1 MTHSVV
7 LEVTQR
13 LTERSREARAAFLA
27 RTEVQAEAGKGRVG
41 LSCGNLAHAVAA
53 SCSSEKK
60 NILDFTHAN
69 VALISAYNDMLS
81 AHQPYQD
88 YPAQI
93 KQVLADYGHTAQVA
107 GCVPAMCDG
116 VTQGQAGMDMSLFS
130 RDLIA
135 QSTALSLSHNVFD
148 ATLLLG
154 ICDKIAPGQL
164 MGALSYAHLPT
175 AFVPAGLMA
184 TGISNE
190 EKVDVRQKYAA
201 GEVGKDALLDME
213 CRAYHSAGTCTFYGT
228 ANTNQLVFEA
238 MGLMLPGSA
247 FIHPH
252 TQLRKAL
259 TDHAALKIASMTAG
273 SAHFRPLAE
282 VVTEKSLVNGII
294 ALLASGGSTNHTI
307 HMIAV
312 ARAAGVLL
320 TWQDISD
327 LSDVV
332 PLLARVYPNGPA
344 DMNAFQDAGGVPALL
359 HRLNQSELLHRDVKP
374 VFGEFEDQMTLPS
387 LIDGQLTWTPCQG
400 SQDGDVIAKPDATF
414 QNTGGT
420 RVLTGNLGKAVVKV
434 SAVKEEQRVIVAPA
448 IVFQCQHEVE
458 AAYKRGELN
467 KDCIVV
473 VTHNGPAANGMPE
486 LHKLMP
492 ILGNVQKAGFKVA
505 LVTDGRLSG
514 ASGKIPS
521 AIHVSP
527 EAIRGGA
534 IGLVRNGDLIR
545 LDCQTGELNN
555 LSDTT
560 GRELIHF
567 DTESTQQTWGRGLF
581 SVIRQNVSSAE
592 EGASFIV

>member
-1 MTHSVV
+1 
-7 LEVTQR
+7 
-13 LTERSREARAAFLA
+13 
-27 RTEVQAEAGKGRVG
+27 
-41 LSCGNLAHAVAA
+41 
-53 SCSSEKK
+53 
-60 NILDFTHAN
+60 
-69 VALISAYNDMLS
+69 
-81 AHQPYQD
+81 
-88 YPAQI
+88 
-93 KQVLADYGHTAQVA
+93 
-107 GCVPAMCDG
+107 
-116 VTQGQAGMDMSLFS
+116 
-130 RDLIA
+130 
-135 QSTALSLSHNVFD
+135 
-148 ATLLLG
+148 
-154 ICDKIAPGQL
+154 
-164 MGALSYAHLPT
+164 
-175 AFVPAGLMA
+175 MA

-252 TQLRKAL
+252 TELRKAL
-259 TDHAALKIASMTAG
+259 TDHAALKIAAMNAG
-273 SAHFRPLAE
+273 SANFRPLSE
-282 VVTEKSLVNGII
+282 VVTEKSLINGII

-307 HMIAV
+307 HMLAV
-312 ARAAGVLL
+312 ARAAGLIL

-327 LSDVV
+327 LSEVV

-344 DMNAFQDAGGVPALL
+344 DMNAFQEAGGVPALL
-359 HRLNQSELLHRDVKP
+359 HRLDESGLLHRDVKP
-374 VFGEFEDQMTLPS
+374 VFGEFEDQMTLPT
-387 LIDGQLTWTPCQG
+387 LVDGKLTWTPCGG
-400 SQDGDVIAKPDATF
+400 SQDGEVIAAPTQAF

-420 RVLTGNLGKAVVKV
+420 RVLNGNLGKAVVKV
-434 SAVKEEQRVIVAPA
+434 SAVKEDQRIIEAPA

-467 KDCIVV
+467 QDCIVV

-534 IGLVRNGDLIR
+534 IGLVRNGDIIR
-545 LDCQTGELNN
+545 VDCQTGELNN
-555 LSDTT
+555 LSDVA
-560 GRELIHF
+560 GREFLEM
-567 DTESTQQTWGRGLF
+567 DTEAKQQTWGRGFF
-581 SVIRQNVSSAE
+581 SVIRQSVSSAE

>member
-1 MTHSVV
+1 MTHPII
-7 LEVTQR
+7 LDVTQR
-13 LTERSREARAAFLA
+13 LTERSLATRNEFLA
-27 RTEVQAEAGKGRVG
+27 RTQAQAEMGKGRAN
-41 LSCGNLAHAVAA
+41 LTCGNLAHAVAA
-53 SCSSEKK
+53 SCSTEKQ
-60 NILDFTHAN
+60 NILDFTHSN

-81 AHQPYQD
+81 AHHPYQT

-93 KQVLADYGHTAQVA
+93 KQTLAQYGHTSQVA

-164 MGALSYAHLPT
+164 MGALAYAHLPT
-175 AFVPAGLMA
+175 AFVPAGLMS
-184 TGISNE
+184 TGISND
-190 EKVDVRQKYAA
+190 EKVDVRQKFAA

-213 CRAYHSAGTCTFYGT
+213 CRAYHSSGTCTFYGT

-247 FIHPH
+247 FIHPYSE
-252 TQLRKAL
+252 LRTAL
-259 TDHAALKIASMTAG
+259 TDYASVKIASMTSG
-273 SAHFRPLAE
+273 SANFRPLSE
-282 VVTEKSLVNGII
+282 VVTEKSLINGII
-294 ALLASGGSTNHTI
+294 ALLASGGSTNHSI
-307 HMIAV
+307 HMLAV
-312 ARAAGVLL
+312 ARAAGIML

-327 LSDVV
+327 LSEVV

-344 DMNAFQDAGGVPALL
+344 DMNAFQEAGGVPALL
-359 HRLNQSELLHRDVKP
+359 HRLNEAELLHRDVTP
-374 VFGEFEDQMTLPS
+374 AFGEFADQMTLPV
-387 LIDGQLTWTPCQG
+387 LNQGQLEWAACNG
-400 SQDGDVIAKPDATF
+400 SLDKEVISDAGNVF
-414 QNTGGT
+414 QSTGGT
-420 RVLTGNLGKAVVKV
+420 RMLKGNLGNAVVKV
-434 SAVKEEQRVIVAPA
+434 SAVKEDQRIVEAPA
-448 IVFQCQHEVE
+448 VVFQCQHEVE

-492 ILGNVQKAGFKVA
+492 ILGNIQKAGFKVA

-521 AIHVSP
+521 AIHLSP
-527 EAIRGGA
+527 EALRGGA
-534 IGLVRNGDLIR
+534 IGLVRDGDIIR

-555 LSDTT
+555 LNDMAD
-560 GRELIHF
+560 RQAIDF
-567 DTESTQQTWGRGLF
+567 DTEIGQQTWGRGLF
-581 SVIRQNVSSAE
+581 KVMRQSVSSAE

>member
-1 MTHSVV
+1 MINPKVQAITD
-7 LEVTQR
+7 R
-13 LTERSREARAAFLA
+13 LVERSRPTREAFLA
-27 RTEVQAEAGKGRVG
+27 RCREQEKAGKGRAR

-53 SCSSEKK
+53 SCSAEKK
-60 NILDFTHAN
+60 AILDFTHAN
-69 VALISAYNDMLS
+69 VALVSAYNDMLS

-93 KQVLADYGHTAQVA
+93 KKALAEHGHTAQVA
-107 GCVPAMCDG
+107 GAVPAMCDG
-116 VTQGQAGMDMSLFS
+116 VTQGQPGMDMSLFS

-135 QSTALSLSHNVFD
+135 QSTALSLSHNTFD

-164 MGALSYAHLPT
+164 MGALAYAHLPT
-175 AFVPAGLMA
+175 VFVPAGLMP

-190 EKVDVRQKYAA
+190 EKVDVRQRFAA
-201 GEVGKDALLDME
+201 GEVGKEALLDME
-213 CRAYHSAGTCTFYGT
+213 CRAYHAPGTCTFYGT

-247 FIHPH
+247 FVHPH
-252 TQLRKAL
+252 SALRHAL
-259 TDHAALKIASMTAG
+259 TEHAAVKVASMTKE
-273 SAHFRPLAE
+273 SAQYRPLYD
-282 VVTEKSLVNGII
+282 VVTEKSLVNGVI

-307 HMIAV
+307 HMVAV
-312 ARAAGVLL
+312 ARAAGIQL

-332 PLLARVYPNGPA
+332 PLLARIYPNGPA
-344 DMNAFQDAGGVPALL
+344 DMNAFQQAGGVPALL
-359 HRLNQSELLHRDVKP
+359 RRLNLAGLLHTDVTP
-374 VFGEFEDQMTLPS
+374 VFGGFEDQLTQPVLENGTLS
-387 LIDGQLTWTPCQG
+387 WQPCSG
-400 SQDGDVIAKPDATF
+400 TLDASVIAADGEVF
-414 QNTGGT
+414 QSTGGI
-420 RVLTGNLGKAVVKV
+420 RVLNGNLGRAVVKV
-434 SAVKEEQRVIVAPA
+434 SAVKEEQRVIQAPA
-448 IVFQCQHEVE
+448 VVFQCQHEVE

-492 ILGNVQKAGFKVA
+492 ILGNIQKDGFNVA

-534 IGLVRNGDLIR
+534 IGLVRDGDLIS
-545 LDCQTGELNN
+545 LNCQTGELNN

-560 GRELIHF
+560 GRDVVER
-567 DTESTQQTWGRGLF
+567 DTEAYQQTWGRNLF
-581 SVIRQNVSSAE
+581 RVMRENVSSAE

>member
-1 MTHSVV
+1 MTHPII

-13 LTERSREARAAFLA
+13 LVERSQATRAAFIA
-27 RTEVQAEAGKGRVG
+27 RTEEQAKAGKGRVG

-53 SCSSEKK
+53 SCSAEKK

-81 AHQPYQD
+81 AHQPYQH
-88 YPAQI
+88 YPEQI
-93 KQVLADYGHTAQVA
+93 KRTLAEYGHTAQVA

-164 MGALSYAHLPT
+164 MGALAYAHLPT

-213 CRAYHSAGTCTFYGT
+213 CRAYHSVGTCTFYGT

-247 FIHPH
+247 FIHPNSE
-252 TQLRKAL
+252 LRHAL
-259 TDHAALKIASMTAG
+259 TEHAVIKMAAMTAG
-273 SAHFRPLAE
+273 SAHFRSLAE
-282 VVTEKSLVNGII
+282 VVTEKSLINGII

-307 HMIAV
+307 HMLAV
-312 ARAAGVLL
+312 ARAAGIEL

-344 DMNAFQDAGGVPALL
+344 DMNAFQQAGGVPALL
-359 HRLNQSELLHRDVKP
+359 HRLNESALLHRDVKP
-374 VFGEFEDQMTLPS
+374 VFGEFDDQMSLPS
-387 LIDGQLTWTPCQG
+387 LVEGKLVWTPCEG
-400 SQDGDVIAKPDATF
+400 TFDSHVIADKCCVF
-414 QNTGGT
+414 QSTGGT
-420 RVLTGNLGKAVVKV
+420 KVLTGNLGKAVVKV
-434 SAVKEEQRVIVAPA
+434 SAVKEDQRVIEAPA
-448 IVFQCQHEVE
+448 LVFQCQHEVE
-458 AAYKRGELN
+458 AAYQRGELN
-467 KDCIVV
+467 RDCIVV

-534 IGLVRNGDLIR
+534 IGLVRNGDVIR
-545 LDCQTGELNN
+545 VDCQTGELNN

-560 GRELIHF
+560 GRCVLEI
-567 DTESTQQTWGRGLF
+567 DTEASQQTWGRNLF
-581 SVIRQNVSSAE
+581 STLRHSVSSAE
-592 EGASFIV
+592 HGASFIV

>member
-1 MTHSVV
+1 
-7 LEVTQR
+7 
-13 LTERSREARAAFLA
+13 
-27 RTEVQAEAGKGRVG
+27 
-41 LSCGNLAHAVAA
+41 
-53 SCSSEKK
+53 
-60 NILDFTHAN
+60 
-69 VALISAYNDMLS
+69 
-81 AHQPYQD
+81 
-88 YPAQI
+88 
-93 KQVLADYGHTAQVA
+93 
-107 GCVPAMCDG
+107 
-116 VTQGQAGMDMSLFS
+116 
-130 RDLIA
+130 
-135 QSTALSLSHNVFD
+135 
-148 ATLLLG
+148 
-154 ICDKIAPGQL
+154 
-164 MGALSYAHLPT
+164 
-175 AFVPAGLMA
+175 MA

-247 FIHPH
+247 FIHPR
-252 TQLRKAL
+252 TELRKAL
-259 TDHAALKIASMTAG
+259 TDHAALKIAAMNAG
-273 SAHFRPLAE
+273 SANFRPLSE
-282 VVTEKSLVNGII
+282 VVTEKSLINGII

-307 HMIAV
+307 HMLAV
-312 ARAAGVLL
+312 ARAAGLIL

-327 LSDVV
+327 LSEVV

-344 DMNAFQDAGGVPALL
+344 DMNAFQEAGGVPALL
-359 HRLNQSELLHRDVKP
+359 HRLDESGLLHRDVKP
-374 VFGEFEDQMTLPS
+374 VFGEFEDQMTLPA
-387 LIDGQLTWTPCQG
+387 LVDGKLTWTPCDG
-400 SQDGDVIAKPDATF
+400 SKDGEVIAASTQAF

-420 RVLTGNLGKAVVKV
+420 RVLNGNLGKAVVKV
-434 SAVKEEQRVIVAPA
+434 SAVKEEQRVIEAPA

-467 KDCIVV
+467 QDCIVV

-534 IGLVRNGDLIR
+534 IGLVRNGDIIR
-545 LDCQTGELNN
+545 VDCQTGELNN
-555 LSDTT
+555 LSDVTD
-560 GRELIHF
+560 RELLEM
-567 DTESTQQTWGRGLF
+567 DTEAKQQTWGRGFF
-581 SVIRQNVSSAE
+581 SVIRQSVSSAE

>member
-1 MTHSVV
+1 
-7 LEVTQR
+7 
-13 LTERSREARAAFLA
+13 
-27 RTEVQAEAGKGRVG
+27 
-41 LSCGNLAHAVAA
+41 
-53 SCSSEKK
+53 
-60 NILDFTHAN
+60 
-69 VALISAYNDMLS
+69 
-81 AHQPYQD
+81 
-88 YPAQI
+88 
-93 KQVLADYGHTAQVA
+93 
-107 GCVPAMCDG
+107 MCDG
-116 VTQGQAGMDMSLFS
+116 VTQGQPGMDMSLFS

-135 QSTALSLSHNVFD
+135 QSTALSLSHNTFD

-164 MGALSYAHLPT
+164 MGALTYAHLPT
-175 AFVPAGLMA
+175 AFVPAGLMP

-190 EKVDVRQKYAA
+190 EKVDVRQRYAA
-201 GEVGKDALLDME
+201 GEVGKEALLDME
-213 CRAYHSAGTCTFYGT
+213 CRAYHAPGTCTFYGT

-252 TQLRKAL
+252 SELRHAL
-259 TDHAALKIASMTAG
+259 TDHAALKIAAMTKE
-273 SAHFRPLAE
+273 SAQYRPLAD
-282 VVTEKSLVNGII
+282 VVTEKSLINGII

-307 HMIAV
+307 HMLAV
-312 ARAAGVLL
+312 ARAAGIQL

-327 LSDVV
+327 LSEVV

-344 DMNAFQDAGGVPALL
+344 DMNAFQQAGGVPALL
-359 HRLNQSELLHRDVKP
+359 RRLTTSGLLHTDVLP
-374 VFGEFEDQMTLPS
+374 VLGQFEDQLSLPS
-387 LIDGQLTWTPCQG
+387 LENGTLSWLPCSG
-400 SQDGDVIAKPDATF
+400 TLDASVIAADDEVF
-414 QNTGGT
+414 QSTGGT
-420 RVLTGNLGKAVVKV
+420 RVLDGNLGRAVVKV
-434 SAVKEEQRVIVAPA
+434 SAVKEEQRVIEAPA
-448 IVFQCQHEVE
+448 VVFQCQHEVE

-492 ILGNVQKAGFKVA
+492 ILGNIQKAGFKVA

-534 IGLVRNGDLIR
+534 IGLVRDGDLIA
-545 LDCQTGELNN
+545 LNCQTGELNN
-555 LSDTT
+555 LSDMQ
-560 GRELIHF
+560 GREVMEL
-567 DTESTQQTWGRGLF
+567 DTEALQQSWGRNLF
-581 SVIRQNVSSAE
+581 RVMRQTVTSAE